1 MSADA
6 TQDSPRRGRALLP
19 EFARLLLLAMALPIL
34 ALAAVI
40 LWRGSASAREQ
51 TAAQLTSAAEST
63 GREVDGFL
71 QVHLAALQVLAAQ
84 RNATGDPADG
94 ASWPA
99 DLERIHRYY
108 PAFTTL
114 LVADRDGRVLVSRP
128 PARGGAPQSV
138 ADRDYYR
145 EPRRTGLAHVSDVFR
160 AQVLGADPVVSVSAP
175 LLDARDRFA
184 GVIAGSIRTAELSQ
198 RSQWL
203 RERGFEMLL
212 LDRDGVVLEASSGL
226 PFRALDK
233 LGRTTA
239 LRQVVM
245 AGDKRMRR
253 LRGVLRDEGDAYAL
267 AMRLDNGWR
276 LVLLQSQ
283 SLVEAELRRS
293 LALMFGVVALVL
305 SIVLLF
311 VAIKMRL
318 LGGSV
323 RALLARMQEFALDR
337 DSDPI
342 QTERLPSEL
351 APLGEAMNR
360 LAQRLRDAYEDVNA
374 SLHMQ
379 SRLRENLQAVARQLM
394 TVQED
399 ERRTLS
405 RELHDDI
412 GQSITAMKLGATALA
427 DADPARQEI
436 VDEIVA
442 IADQTA
448 TKLRNL
454 SLLLRPPQLDSLGL
468 EAALAGQVE
477 RLSRNTSVN
486 IELRV
491 MSLPQRPPPTHDL
504 ACFRIAQEAMT
515 NALRYANAT
524 TIEVVVEQHAD
535 ALRLRVC
542 DDGSGFEPSRARGL
556 GLLTM
561 RERAQLLGGS
571 LTITSEAGE
580 GTCIHATLPLL
591 PMRLPPPS
599 RGEGTA

>member
-6 TQDSPRRGRALLP
+6 TQDPPRRSRALLP
-19 EFARLLLLAMALPIL
+19 EFARLLLLAMVLPIL

-40 LWRGSASAREQ
+40 LWRGSASVREQ

-84 RNATGDPADG
+84 RNATGDPAGG

-99 DLERIHRYY
+99 DLERIHKYY

-128 PARGGAPQSV
+128 PTRGGAAHSV
-138 ADRDYYR
+138 AGRDYYR

-160 AQVLGADPVVSVSAP
+160 AQAGADPVVSVSAP

-226 PFRALDK
+226 PFRALDS
-233 LGRTTA
+233 LGRSSP
-239 LRQVVM
+239 LRQVVT

-337 DSDPI
+337 DSAPI
-342 QTERLPSEL
+342 QTERLPREL

-477 RLSRNTSVN
+477 RLSRSTTVN

-571 LTITSEAGE
+571 LTITSQAGE
-580 GTCIHATLPLL
+580 GTCIHATLPLP

-599 RGEGTA
+599 RREGTA